1 MIKNGLVPNLDHSV
15 AINYGFQC
23 VRPECAE
30 RHREKAKCRGNANKC
45 NHFLCYLQWP
55 FILANVLIAFS
66 HFVPGWESG
75 RRLPHSKSWYG
86 SKRRQ
91 NLRSVL
97 ECARPSA
104 LFLSFPNSRGRGIQ
118 NRLRLID
125 RAFAFRIKCVVNNK
139 LALKNLVVRQSEC
152 PKAARD
158 PTQTFASGVRIGW
171 PRISRADNFTE
182 K

>member
-1 MIKNGLVPNLDHSV
+1 MQSFPLLFTVAFHSGERLNRIFPFRPRMGKRRKTAALQKLV
-15 AINYGFQC
+15 
-23 VRPECAE
+23 R
-30 RHREKAKCRGNANKC
+30 
-45 NHFLCYLQWP
+45 
-55 FILANVLIAFS
+55 
-66 HFVPGWESG
+66 
-75 RRLPHSKSWYG
+75 
-86 SKRRQ
+86 SKRRR

-139 LALKNLVVRQSEC
+139 LALTNLVVRQSNC
-152 PKAARD
+152 PKTARD